1 VKKTAFARNRIGISS
16 FQASPVTKNL
26 PACSMIKNAH
36 PPQNKSEI
44 SPKRE
49 SAKTIESVLEG
60 DMLVPRV
67 TIVQPTT
74 SPNIDLPKIHG
85 NVGNQAAAIDL

>member
-1 VKKTAFARNRIGISS
+1 
-16 FQASPVTKNL
+16 
-26 PACSMIKNAH
+26 MIKNAY

-85 NVGNQAAAIDL
+85 NVGKQAAAIDLWCNDSGDGKCVETQGVW